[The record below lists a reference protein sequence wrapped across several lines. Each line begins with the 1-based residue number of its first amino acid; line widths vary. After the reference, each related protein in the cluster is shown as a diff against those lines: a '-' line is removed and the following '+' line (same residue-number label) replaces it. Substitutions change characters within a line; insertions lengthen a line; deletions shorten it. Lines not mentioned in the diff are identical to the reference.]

1 MPVMRSLRR
10 RSPFAL
16 VLATLL
22 GPGAALAQSPQP
34 SSNASNHIGGARVDV
49 HANLGGYGS
58 FGAGFR
64 VDIPLLRE
72 GFIQNTDDELA
83 LSVGLDGYFVNF
95 YRDYY
100 DGGAYLIPSVL
111 AQWNFYIG
119 DQWSVFPEAGLSL
132 WVGDA
137 DYLRRGRGFY
147 AAPNFGIGARYHFS
161 QRNAVLVRINT
172 PTGFQ
177 LGLTF

>member
-1 MPVMRSLRR
+1 MHLARSL
-10 RSPFAL
+10 L
-16 VLATLL
+16 I
-22 GPGAALAQSPQP
+22 AALAATSLAAVGTAQAQSP

-49 HANLGGYGS
+49 HADLGGYGS

-64 VDIPLLRE
+64 VDVPLLRE

-100 DGGAYLIPSVL
+100 DGGPYLIPSIV

-119 DQWSVFPEAGLSL
+119 DEWSVFPEAGLSL
-132 WVGDA
+132 WVGDSK
-137 DYLRRGRGFY
+137 YLRRGTGFY
-147 AAPNFGIGARYHFS
+147 AAPNIGIGARYHFS
-161 QRNAVLVRINT
+161 QRNALLARISS